1 MARPPRSE
9 VAGALYHVIARGN
22 QRRTIFQD
30 AVDYRRYIDLL
41 ARYQQRHGFTL
52 YAYVLLPNHLHLLL
66 SPGRLSLAKTMQGLQ
81 QTYTRHF
88 NQRYR
93 LVGHCFQGR
102 YKAILCQSDAYLL
115 ELVRYLHLNP
125 VRAGIIPTLD
135 RYEWSSH
142 HFYLGGRDAGGV
154 AVEAVLGQFSAIR
167 ERAVAAYR
175 AFVAA
180 DARSGHRED
189 FYAVVG
195 QRFLGDERFV
205 ERMERESRR
214 DVRRVPVEVSI
225 VTIRDQVGRL
235 FGTRDTSLDGHGRSR
250 EAARSR
256 AIIAFIAREE
266 AGLALKTVAHF
277 FGRDAATLSVALQ
290 RLESRMTVDPQLTAK
305 VDRVRR
311 VIRRGAHPKRVK
323 QIIKARPHSMTLP

>member
-1 MARPPRSE
+1 MARLPRIE

-22 QRRTIFQD
+22 QRHTTFRN

-52 YAYVLLPNHLHLLL
+52 YAYVLMPNHLHLLL
-66 SPGRLSLAKTMQGLQ
+66 SPGRLLLAKTMQGLQ

-125 VRAGIIPTLD
+125 VRARLVPTLD

-142 HFYLGGRDAGGV
+142 GFYLGGRDAGGV
-154 AVEAVLGQFSAIR
+154 AVETVLAQFSLIR

-180 DARSGHRED
+180 GAPSGHRED
-189 FYAVVG
+189 FYAVVA

-205 ERMERESRR
+205 ERMERESLREVGR
-214 DVRRVPVEVSI
+214 APVDVSI
-225 VTIRDQVGRL
+225 ETIRDQVGRL
-235 FGTRDTSLDGHGRSR
+235 FGTRDTSLGGHGRSR

-256 AIIAFIAREE
+256 AIITFIAREE
-266 AGLALKTVAHF
+266 GGLPLKTVARY
-277 FGRDAATLSVALQ
+277 FGRDEATLSLAVQ

-311 VIRRGAHPKRVK
+311 VIRRGAHRRRVK
-323 QIIKARPHSMTLP
+323 QIIKA